1 MAAAVA
7 VRKEAAPLELAAAP
21 AALAA
26 RPVQARV
33 QVVPLELELVARRA
47 APLAVERP
55 AHRVNAGLKA
65 LLRYGQFQGR
75 TNHWLESIR

>member
-1 MAAAVA
+1 MA

-33 QVVPLELELVARRA
+33 LVLVVALELELE

-75 TNHWLESIR
+75 TNPWLESIR